1 MLFAAVGQRGSDR
14 TFAGKSQVSMP
25 RSPATVAATP
35 TAARKSN
42 VSLND
47 LDPEPIHGP
56 YRFQVKHETITSDL
70 FDPSDQG
77 LEIWYPDIAGKSKL
91 RESTYKKWEG
101 LSPISPK
108 MIPHRLLHFNAYMNA
123 QQKRRRV
130 RGRLSRLHMPT
141 KQLHRT
147 FSFLLFLLM
156 LYIILRSIYL
166 YISLINK

>member
-1 MLFAAVGQRGSDR
+1 MSQMFSVMLFAAVGQRGSDH
-14 TFAGKSQVSMP
+14 TFAGKSQVSML

-91 RESTYKKWEG
+91 
-101 LSPISPK
+101 
-108 MIPHRLLHFNAYMNA
+108 MA
-123 QQKRRRV
+123 
-130 RGRLSRLHMPT
+130 
-141 KQLHRT
+141 
-147 FSFLLFLLM
+147 
-156 LYIILRSIYL
+156 
-166 YISLINK
+166 